1 MKDEGK
7 TKVQLIKELM
17 ELRQRVAELETS
29 EEHFK
34 NVEKELRESEERFRK
49 FANEASFEGVI
60 IHDEGKILDAN
71 EQFFALY
78 GYNRTE
84 LIGMDVLEALA
95 PECRETVIKHIQ
107 EGYERPYEAVGLKK
121 DGTTVPIEI
130 HAKTIPFYG
139 KTVRAAAIRDLTE
152 RKRAEEA
159 IREVSRQR
167 LESANL
173 IAHELRNTLTKFGFF
188 FSAINSAMGILREQW
203 ELEMKGALPDL
214 EDKKTIVMRLSE
226 LILLGQPHL
235 KGQEDLIQLTQEL
248 LAEQEILA
256 GLYLLPEQSANRLS
270 NKIGPKW
277 ELLRTE
283 CRVWEKDEKEVT
295 HLLKALE
302 KAIWN
307 VVDGDLAKKVAH
319 LPEDL
324 RSKWPELAYTQFSAN
339 NLFLLEDVIQLLEH
353 PALEVLHKQQLKKL
367 LVSLKALAD
376 IIAIIE
382 ERTNRMLVSL
392 KSGDQW
398 EEMSTASLN

>member
-17 ELRQRVAELETS
+17 ELRQRVAELEAS
-29 EEHFK
+29 EEHLK

-49 FANEASFEGVI
+49 FADEASFEGI
-60 IHDEGKILDAN
+60 IFHDEGKILDAN
-71 EQFFALY
+71 DQFFALY

-84 LIGMDVLEALA
+84 LIGMDVLEAIA
-95 PECRETVIKHIQ
+95 PECWETVIKHVQ

-130 HAKTIPFYG
+130 HAKTIPFHG

-167 LESANL
+167 LESCNL

-203 ELEMKGALPDL
+203 ELEMQGALPDL

-226 LILLGQPHL
+226 LIFLGQPHL
-235 KGQEDLIQLTQEL
+235 KGQEDLIQLSQEL
-248 LAEQEILA
+248 LAEHEVLA
-256 GLYLLPEQSANRLS
+256 GLYLLPEQGANRLNS
-270 NKIGPKW
+270 KISPKW
-277 ELLRTE
+277 KRLRAE
-283 CRVWEKDEKEVT
+283 SRVWEKDKKEVA

-307 VVDGDLAKKVAH
+307 VVDEDLAKKVAH

-324 RSKWPELAYTQFSAN
+324 RSKWPKLAYTRFSAN
-339 NLFLLEDVIQLLEH
+339 NLFLLEDVLQLLEH
-353 PALEVLHKQQLKKL
+353 PALKILHKQQLKKL

-398 EEMSTASLN
+398 EEMPTASLN